1 MRAKLIVIQS
11 DLDSLNTLIK
21 KSPERA
27 IRYARELLDRIVPG
41 EDFKNEYKINNT
53 LGEIFFGF
61 TNVRTSNVTFYRIQ
75 INKEKVG

>member
-1 MRAKLIVIQS
+1 MNNINFFKIFFYIFFPLSLLFGESKGNKVIRS

-41 EDFKNEYKINNT
+41 EDLKMSIKLII
-53 LGEIFFGF
+53 L
-61 TNVRTSNVTFYRIQ
+61 
-75 INKEKVG
+75 